1 MDSGHDIDF
10 SEEEVFGNCNAKR
23 EETRPPKLII
33 MPFYVEKFDFLIFVQ
48 VIKQNYVCGSFF

>member
-33 MPFYVEKFDFLIFVQ
+33 MPFYVEK
-48 VIKQNYVCGSFF
+48 N